1 MKNNKGFNL
10 ISVIIIIFITSI
22 ASAITAGVI
31 VTNNYNLAYKG
42 LSNDKELNEFLK
54 TYSNIINNYYDE
66 IDKEKMIDSAINGM
80 LNYLGDNYTTY
91 LTKEQREDLEERLS
105 GSYYGI
111 GVTYNGTEIVD
122 VTKNGPAEAA
132 GLKAGDKFIS
142 VGGTDVREVPNA
154 IKALIQDAKGKTI
167 SIVVERDGEQLTFD
181 VKVESIPSSVRY
193 ELLENKIGYMKIDIF
208 SEPLTTQVE
217 KTLSDLESKG
227 MEKLIIDLRDN
238 SGGYL
243 DSAETTASLFL
254 KEGKLIY
261 SLEDKN
267 EKEDYYDKT
276 QTSRDYPI
284 VILINEKSASSSE
297 ILAAALKDS
306 YGAVLVGEKSY
317 GKGKVQQTI
326 KLDDGSMAKYTSAKW
341 LRPTGECIDE
351 IGLTPD
357 YEVSLT
363 YETNEDGQQTVID
376 TQLNKAIE
384 VIRAM

>member
-217 KTLSDLESKG
+217 KALSDLESKG

-341 LRPTGECIDE
+341 LRPIGECIDE

>member
-122 VTKNGPAEAA
+122 VTKNGPAEVA

-181 VKVESIPSSVRY
+181 VEVESIPSSVRY

-217 KTLSDLESKG
+217 KALSDLESKG

-384 VIRAM
+384 VIGAM

>member
-341 LRPTGECIDE
+341 LRPTGECVDE

>member
-181 VKVESIPSSVRY
+181 VEVESIPSSVRY

-217 KTLSDLESKG
+217 KALSDLESKG

>member
-217 KTLSDLESKG
+217 KALSDLESKG

-384 VIRAM
+384 VIGAM

>member
-217 KTLSDLESKG
+217 KALSDLESKG

>member
-217 KTLSDLESKG
+217 KALSDLESKG

-276 QTSRDYPI
+276 QTSREYPI

-363 YETNEDGQQTVID
+363 YEINEDGQQTVID

>member
-10 ISVIIIIFITSI
+10 ISIIIIVCITSI
-22 ASAITAGVI
+22 VSAITAGVI

-217 KTLSDLESKG
+217 KALSDLESKG

>member
-276 QTSRDYPI
+276 QTSREYPI

>member
-217 KTLSDLESKG
+217 KALSDLESKG

-363 YETNEDGQQTVID
+363 YEINEDGQQTVID

>member
-91 LTKEQREDLEERLS
+91 LTKEHREDLEERLS

-193 ELLENKIGYMKIDIF
+193 ELLKNKIGYMKIDIF

-217 KTLSDLESKG
+217 KALSDLESKG

-384 VIRAM
+384 VIGAM

>member
-217 KTLSDLESKG
+217 KALSDLESKG

-351 IGLTPD
+351 ICLTPD

-384 VIRAM
+384 VIGAM

>member
-142 VGGTDVREVPNA
+142 VGGTDVREVSNA

-217 KTLSDLESKG
+217 KALSDLESKG

-384 VIRAM
+384 VIGAM

>member
-181 VKVESIPSSVRY
+181 VEVESIPSSVRY

-217 KTLSDLESKG
+217 KALSDLESKG

-384 VIRAM
+384 VIGAM

>member
-154 IKALIQDAKGKTI
+154 IKALIQEAKGKTI

-217 KTLSDLESKG
+217 KALSDLESKG

>member
-217 KTLSDLESKG
+217 KALSDLESKG

-276 QTSRDYPI
+276 QTSREYPI